1 MKQKFVF
8 VILHYIT
15 IEDTKKCVESI
26 INRFNDVNIVIVD
39 NASPNNSGQKLLEMY
54 KDFENIKVIL
64 NDCNLGFANG
74 NNIGFKYAK
83 YKLNADF
90 IILCNNDTYILQ
102 DNFLKLILDEYSKS
116 KFAIL
121 GPKILLP
128 NNKINP
134 VNAKEI
140 NIKMIKRDLLRMQ
153 IDYITSILYINDI
166 YLSVRKILKNVLI
179 KIKLKKNILNVPD
192 PNKRYENIILHGC
205 FLIFSTQYC
214 NKFDGLDDRTFLYRE
229 EELLTLR
236 LRKNRLK
243 NVYNPQ
249 LEIFHKEYGATNV
262 VTRGNRK
269 KKIFRDKHLINS
281 TKILISDL
289 KNMG

>member
-1 MKQKFVF
+1 MKNKFVF

-26 INRFNDVNIVIVD
+26 YIRFKNVNIVIVD
-39 NASPNNSGQKLLEMY
+39 NASPNNSGKKLLEMY
-54 KDFENIKVIL
+54 KNIENIDIII
-64 NDCNLGFANG
+64 NDKNLGFANG
-74 NNIGFKYAK
+74 NNIGVKYAK

-102 DNFLKLILDEYSKS
+102 DEFLDIVLEEYANS
-116 KFAIL
+116 KFAVL

-128 NNKINP
+128 NNKVNP
-134 VNAKEI
+134 VNAKKLD
-140 NIKMIKRDLLRMQ
+140 IKMIKRDLLRIQM
-153 IDYITSILYINDI
+153 DYITSILYINGI
-166 YLSVRKILKNVLI
+166 YRFIRKMLKKFLI
-179 KIKLKKNILNVPD
+179 KIKIKKNTLNVL
-192 PNKRYENIILHGC
+192 NVNERYENIILHGC
-205 FLIFSTQYC
+205 FMIFSKQYL
-214 NKFDGLDDRTFLYRE
+214 NKFDGIDDRTFLYRE

-236 LRKNRLK
+236 LRKNKLK

-249 LEIFHKEYGATNV
+249 LKIFHKEYGATAE
-262 VTRGNRK
+262 VTNGDRR

-289 KNMG
+289 KNMI